1 MGFYEDRILP
11 RCIDWV
17 MSGERFSLL
26 RNKYLEGV
34 AGRVL
39 EVGFGT
45 GLNLP
50 HYRQQVTHLYALDP
64 SLLGRRLADKRI
76 KDAPFPV
83 EFTELEG
90 NRIALPDNSV
100 DAVVSTWT
108 VCTIP
113 DPLFALKEIGR
124 VLKPE
129 GRYHFLEHGLSPER
143 RIARLQNLW
152 NPVQKMFAGGCH
164 VNRKIDQLVLD
175 AGLRITEQENF
186 YMDDPRFL
194 AYMYRG
200 TAVPGI

>member
-1 MGFYEDRILP
+1 MGFYVDRILP
-11 RCIDWV
+11 HCIDWV
-17 MSGERFSLL
+17 MSAERFSLL
-26 RNKYLEGV
+26 RKKYLEGV

-50 HYRQQVTHLYALDP
+50 HYTQNVTHLIALDP
-64 SLLGRRLADKRI
+64 SLLSRRLAAQRI
-76 KDAPFPV
+76 QDAPFPI
-83 EFTELEG
+83 EFVELEG
-90 NRIALPDNSV
+90 NRIALPDHSV
-100 DAVVSTWT
+100 DAVVSAWT

-113 DPLFALKEIGR
+113 DPIFALQEIRR

-129 GRYHFLEHGLSPER
+129 GKYHFLEHGLSPER

-152 NPVQKMFAGGCH
+152 NPIQKMIGGGCH
-164 VNRKIDQLVLD
+164 VNREIDQFVLA

-186 YMDDPRFL
+186 YMDDPKLL

-200 TAVPGI
+200 VAVPGV

>member
-1 MGFYEDRILP
+1 
-11 RCIDWV
+11 
-17 MSGERFSLL
+17 MSAERFSLL
-26 RNKYLEGV
+26 RKKYLAGV

-50 HYRQQVTHLYALDP
+50 HYTQNVTHLVALDP
-64 SLLGRRLADKRI
+64 SLLSRRLAAERI
-76 KDAPFPV
+76 QAASFPI
-83 EFTELEG
+83 EFVELEG

-113 DPLFALKEIGR
+113 DPVFALKEISR
-124 VLKPE
+124 VLRPE
-129 GRYHFLEHGLSPER
+129 GKYHFLEHGLSPER

-152 NPVQKMFAGGCH
+152 NPVQKMIGGGCH
-164 VNRKIDQLVLD
+164 VNREIDQLVLA

-186 YMDDPRFL
+186 YMDNPRFL